1 MASTLSERVPDASD
15 PSAPLRQRWPGRW
28 QVFALALLGLASLAA
43 APLLAQPLVGLL
55 GALSAAALVHAW
67 LATQRCE
74 TCLAELSTMAV
85 CLAQCTRERD
95 MARADGAALNVAL
108 RRDTLTPLANR
119 TAFFE
124 TLDVLVERRRQEG
137 GRFVVFYIDLD
148 DFKPVN
154 DRHGHA
160 AGDALLRAF
169 GARLRA
175 AVRHG
180 DLAARIGGDEFALVI
195 DGLTAQAALDVAQA
209 LLEDLM
215 EPYAIAG
222 GTLQVSASLGFATFP
237 DNGSDGR
244 QLLQAADSAMYRAK
258 AAGKGGIMPSDWAAL
273 GLD

>member
-1 MASTLSERVPDASD
+1 MASTLSERIPDASGR
-15 PSAPLRQRWPGRW
+15 SAAPRQRLPGRW
-28 QVFALALLGLASLAA
+28 HVFALALLGLAALAA

-67 LATQRCE
+67 YATQRCE
-74 TCLAELSTMAV
+74 TCLAELSTMAA

-95 MARADGAALNVAL
+95 LALADGAALNVAL

-124 TLDVLVERRRQEG
+124 TLDALVDRRRQEG

-195 DGLTAQAALDVAQA
+195 DGLFAPAALTVAQA
-209 LLEDLM
+209 LLDDLM
-215 EPYAIAG
+215 QPYAIAG
-222 GTLQVSASLGFATFP
+222 GTLQVSASLGIATFP
-237 DNGSDGR
+237 DNGSDAR
-244 QLLQAADSAMYRAK
+244 QLVQAADSAMYRAK
-258 AAGKGGIMPSDWAAL
+258 AAGKGGFMASDWAAL